1 MRHLTGLIALNFV
14 LLLALAQPV
23 YSLSWKDK
31 EWVDAGCPE
40 NISGQWIPRS
50 VASLGGS
57 TATVSKH
64 QFTFPSKTGG
74 TDTINFEKLS
84 ESTIAIV
91 LALDVDNLPTSE
103 KIFPYLKIRPHL
115 VSPNVEPGM
124 KSLSQPECLIKVF
137 RYQSLEQIQP
147 NKYVN
152 WDIYQIKTRN

>member
-1 MRHLTGLIALNFV
+1 MRHLTGLIALNFI

-50 VASLGGS
+50 EASFGAS
-57 TATVSKH
+57 TAVVSNH
-64 QFTFPSKTGG
+64 QFTFPSETGG
-74 TDTINFEKLS
+74 TETINFEKLS

-91 LALDVDNLPTSE
+91 LALDAHNLPVS
-103 KIFPYLKIRPHL
+103 KQVFPYLKIRPHL
-115 VSPNVEPGM
+115 VSANVEPGM
-124 KSLSQPECLIKVF
+124 NGLSLPECLIKVF

-152 WDIYQIKTRN
+152 WEIYQIKKRN